1 MNFLKNSQI
10 LVYILI
16 VTVFIAIRVFDI
28 NRPLWN
34 DEIISIKTTKI
45 NFWENPLYNGTSTNL
60 PLYYYI
66 LKIGSLIGLENQ
78 SLRYVSAF
86 ISVVTLIFILSAYH
100 RTKSLMIL
108 IFLIVFTISP
118 LQIYYSQEMRTYI
131 LSQLLLVILT
141 NILFKIENKQSIN
154 LLFIGFT
161 VFLALISHYTSF
173 IFIASM
179 ILYLTFTKKWDKKLI
194 VSFVIPI
201 SLALMVFFSISQN
214 KNFDNSLEE
223 SVVNLDFSKLS
234 LFDLRENVLRTNE
247 LLTIYY
253 NFGLHYYRVEPEYL
267 GFFKKFM
274 YFNFLLFGFLIVY
287 LKKYK
292 NHNFLMLLSLFGG
305 VILISILMDMFGFMD
320 FGGRYQ
326 FPFHFLFLLGIA
338 YYLKLLFNFNK
349 VLFALIFSVFI
360 GTYLLSDFCLWKNL
374 DIFVG
379 TGDPQGILFS
389 KCYEK
394 VFLK

>member
-16 VTVFIAIRVFDI
+16 VIVFIAFRVFDI

-34 DEIISIKTTKI
+34 DEIISINTTKI

-78 SLRYVSAF
+78 SLRYVSVF

-100 RTKSLMIL
+100 RTKSSMIL

-131 LSQLLLVILT
+131 FSQLLLIILT
-141 NILFKIENKQSIN
+141 FFLFKIENKQLIN

-179 ILYLTFTKKWDKKLI
+179 ILYLTFTKKWDRKLL

-201 SLALMVFFSISQN
+201 FFALLVFFSISQN
-214 KNFDNSLEE
+214 KNFDDSLEE

-253 NFGLHYYRVEPEYL
+253 NFGLHYYRVEPEFL

-292 NHNFLMLLSLFGG
+292 NHNFLMLLSLFGC

-326 FPFHFLFLLGIA
+326 FPFHFLFLIGIA

-360 GTYLLSDFCLWKNL
+360 GTYILSDYCLWKNL
-374 DIFVG
+374 DIFIG
-379 TGDPQGILFS
+379 GGDPQGILFS